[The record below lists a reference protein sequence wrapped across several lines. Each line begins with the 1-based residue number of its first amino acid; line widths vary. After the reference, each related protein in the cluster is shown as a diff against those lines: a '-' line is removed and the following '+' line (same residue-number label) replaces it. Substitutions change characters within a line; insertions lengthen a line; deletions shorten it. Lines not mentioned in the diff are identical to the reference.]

1 MSAGVWRWRGE
12 VTSWKSKTNVWAAGK
27 FTMEILADQTDHRAG
42 AGQGRASP
50 QDFINK
56 IIDFY
61 FQSSPV

>member
-1 MSAGVWRWRGE
+1 M
-12 VTSWKSKTNVWAAGK
+12 TSWKYKTEMSEQSSRAGGGK

>member
-1 MSAGVWRWRGE
+1 
-12 VTSWKSKTNVWAAGK
+12 
-27 FTMEILADQTDHRAG
+27 MEILADQTDHRAG

-61 FQSSPV
+61 FQFSPDQAAAARIDV

>member
-1 MSAGVWRWRGE
+1 
-12 VTSWKSKTNVWAAGK
+12 
-27 FTMEILADQTDHRAG
+27 MEILADQTDHRAG